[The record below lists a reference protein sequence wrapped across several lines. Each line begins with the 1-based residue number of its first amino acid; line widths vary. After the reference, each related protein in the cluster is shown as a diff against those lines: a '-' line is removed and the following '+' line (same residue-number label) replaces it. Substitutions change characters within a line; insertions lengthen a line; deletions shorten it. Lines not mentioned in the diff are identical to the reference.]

1 MKDNRLRDLLDGL
14 HDELQHV
21 ESLDEK
27 GRALLRDLDGDIR
40 DLLER
45 SEDEGSGSTESILGR
60 LQSGMDH
67 FEITHP
73 KLVTLLSEMLNALS
87 NAGI

>member
-1 MKDNRLRDLLDGL
+1 MNDNRLRDLLDGL

-21 ESLDEK
+21 ENLDEK

-45 SEDEGSGSTESILGR
+45 SGDGGRGSNESILGR
-60 LQSGMDH
+60 LQSVMDH

-73 KLVTLLSEMLNALS
+73 KLVTLLSEMLSALS

>member
-1 MKDNRLRDLLDGL
+1 MNDTRLRDLLDGL
-14 HDELQHV
+14 HDELHHV

-45 SEDEGSGSTESILGR
+45 SGDEGIYSNESVLGR